1 LNTREGFNG
10 KRGLYGIQETYETK
24 NIAAV
29 TRGRRGG
36 KAKNAK
42 LIQEPQN
49 AMMAE
54 ARKGNRLAAIPG
66 GLFAGKN
73 R

>member
-1 LNTREGFNG
+1 MANEVFTASKKHMRLKILQQSRAAG
-10 KRGLYGIQETYETK
+10 
-24 NIAAV
+24 AAV
-29 TRGRRGG
+29 RRRMPS
-36 KAKNAK
+36 
-42 LIQEPQN
+42 IQEPQN

>member
-1 LNTREGFNG
+1 LNTREEFNG
-10 KRGLYGIQETYETK
+10 KRGRYGIQETYETK

-42 LIQEPQN
+42 LTQEQRN

-54 ARKGNRLAAIPG
+54 VRKGNRFLAAFPG
-66 GLFAGKN
+66 DY
-73 R
+73 